1 MPEQL
6 GAYVLDRRIGAG
18 GMADVFLARG
28 PNGVCVI
35 KRPHSHL
42 CASGEFVRMFLDEA
56 SLLAQLNHPSIARIF
71 DLGQQNGVYYLAMEY
86 VPGFDL
92 MTISLEHERQGEFM
106 APELA
111 AKVVADAAG
120 ALHYAHNA
128 VGAKGMPLNLIHR
141 DVSPHNILVSTRGEV
156 KLIDFGVARA
166 AKTMHRTQAGLVKG
180 KYPYM
185 APEQITG
192 QLIDCRVDVYALGL
206 VLYELLS
213 NARAIAGELEV
224 QQIENA
230 RHARIK
236 PVEQLRPNIPATLRK
251 ILSGALHPQPEG
263 RYQTAAALQAD
274 LEAYIRSDRQI
285 VGKEDLVRLFRVV
298 AAEAS
303 HLPPEFDAPQPM
315 FLGEP
320 SVNDDTLLRGASM
333 VGDSHRPTDQ
343 VPITSEG
350 PVPTTAPMGSESPI
364 QLRHAL
370 PMPQGVHMGGAADPE
385 SIELSPDTDQEPAHI
400 APSLESVTDQN
411 FPQAVM
417 PLVVHAAPVSVA
429 PPQTRSLV
437 LPVVAL
443 LALLGS
449 VAAWFFWPR
458 EPVVVVEP
466 PPKVVEAVKVVE
478 PVIPSPVEPVVV
490 EPPKPLEPTAVEP
503 TVVVARPP
511 PEPVKAAVIHVT
523 ATPPMEVVVDK
534 KSWGITPVDVEVSA
548 GRHTVVLQNRDLGL
562 SQTTQYK
569 LAGGE
574 KRDLN
579 WVATRGKVL
588 VNVEPFGN
596 IAIGGRVI
604 KKGSSVAEEDVWE
617 GKYQVTVS
625 NDEMKKTITRSVEV
639 RGGQTTEM
647 KVNLFTD
654 EK

>member
-42 CASGEFVRMFLDEA
+42 CASDEFVRMFLDEA

-128 VGAKGMPLNLIHR
+128 MGAKGKPLNLIHR

-206 VLYELLS
+206 VLYELLT
-213 NARAIAGELEV
+213 NARAIAGDLEV

-236 PVEQLRPNIPATLRK
+236 PVEQLRPNIPPALRK
-251 ILSGALHPQPEG
+251 ILAGALHPQPEG
-263 RYQTAAALQAD
+263 RYQTAAALQLD

-285 VGKEDLVRLFRVV
+285 IGKEDLVRLFRVV

-303 HLPPEFDAPQPM
+303 HLPPEFDALPGPVASPSPAISDETWLSTKSQP
-315 FLGEP
+315 
-320 SVNDDTLLRGASM
+320 
-333 VGDSHRPTDQ
+333 GDSHHPTDQ
-343 VPITSEG
+343 VPITGHEDSA
-350 PVPTTAPMGSESPI
+350 PTTAPMGTVSPI
-364 QLRHAL
+364 QLKNVLAS
-370 PMPQGVHMGGAADPE
+370 GVVVGGAAHPE
-385 SIELSPDTDQEPAHI
+385 IHLSEVTDEAPAHVVRVTEQAMQPPDL
-400 APSLESVTDQN
+400 APRSSQ
-411 FPQAVM
+411 PQSNRA
-417 PLVVHAAPVSVA
+417 LGLAFVVGA
-429 PPQTRSLV
+429 LV
-437 LPVVAL
+437 L
-443 LALLGS
+443 
-449 VAAWFFWPR
+449 AAAGAFVFWPS
-458 EPVVVVEP
+458 P
-466 PPKVVEAVKVVE
+466 EAPQPIVD
-478 PVIPSPVEPVVV
+478 
-490 EPPKPLEPTAVEP
+490 PLAKLAAV
-503 TVVVARPP
+503 
-511 PEPVKAAVIHVT
+511 PEPVKPEPIAPEQVKPEPAVADPVVKPEPVKPEPARAAVIRVS
-523 ATPPMEVVVDK
+523 ATPAMEVIVDK
-534 KSWGITPVDVEVSA
+534 KSWGQTPVTVELAA
-548 GRHTVVLQNRDLGL
+548 GRHTVVLQNPSLGL
-562 SQTTQYK
+562 TQTTPYK

-574 KRDLN
+574 KRDHS
-579 WVATRGKVL
+579 WVVQKGKLRVQ
-588 VNVEPFGN
+588 VEPFGN
-596 IAIGGRVI
+596 IAIDGKVV
-604 KKGSSVAEEDVWE
+604 KQGSSVADEDLWE
-617 GKYQVTVS
+617 GKRTVVVS
-625 NDEMKKTITRSVEV
+625 NDEMKKSIKRVVEV
-639 RGGQTTEM
+639 KGGQTTEL

-654 EK
+654 AQ

>member
-56 SLLAQLNHPSIARIF
+56 SLLAQLNHPGIARIF

-106 APELA
+106 SPELA

-128 VGAKGMPLNLIHR
+128 LDARGNPLNLIHR

-192 QLIDCRVDVYALGL
+192 QVIDCRVDVYALGL
-206 VLYELLS
+206 VLYELLT

-230 RHARIK
+230 RMARIK

-251 ILSGALHPQPEG
+251 ILSGALHPQAEG

-274 LEAYIRSDRQI
+274 LESYIRNDRQV

-303 HLPPEFDAPQPM
+303 HLPPELDPM
-315 FLGEP
+315 AGPAATERDPLVR
-320 SVNDDTLLRGASM
+320 SDTLLRISSQP
-333 VGDSHRPTDQ
+333 GDAHHPTDQ
-343 VPITSEG
+343 VPITGHDDEA
-350 PVPTTAPMGSESPI
+350 PTTAPMGTLSPI
-364 QLRHAL
+364 QLHHAL
-370 PMPQGVHMGGAADPE
+370 PQGVHVGGAAD
-385 SIELSPDTDQEPAHI
+385 IELSPVTDQEPAH
-400 APSLESVTDQN
+400 LEAVTDQAI
-411 FPQAVM
+411 PRAV
-417 PLVVHAAPVSVA
+417 
-429 PPQTRSLV
+429 
-437 LPVVAL
+437 
-443 LALLGS
+443 
-449 VAAWFFWPR
+449 
-458 EPVVVVEP
+458 
-466 PPKVVEAVKVVE
+466 
-478 PVIPSPVEPVVV
+478 
-490 EPPKPLEPTAVEP
+490 
-503 TVVVARPP
+503 TVVPPP
-511 PEPVKAAVIHVT
+511 PEPVVKAAPPSSSRPIALALLAVLVLLVSAAAFLFWPPPKDPILVDLPKLAEPVGEPEKTVEPETEVARPEAPPVENVAPSVIAEPVVKAAVIRVT
-523 ATPPMEVVVDK
+523 STPPMEVVVDK
-534 KSWGITPVDVEVSA
+534 KSWGVTPVVVEVLA
-548 GRHTVVLQNRDLGL
+548 GKHAIVLQNRDLGL
-562 SQTTQYK
+562 TRTTQLK
-569 LAGGE
+569 LSGGE
-574 KRDLN
+574 RRELG
-579 WVATRGKVL
+579 WVAAKGKLL
-588 VNVEPFGN
+588 VHVEPFGN

-604 KKGSSVAEEDVWE
+604 KKAGSIADEELWE
-617 GKYQVTVS
+617 GAHSVTVS
-625 NDEMKKTITRSVEV
+625 NDEMKKTITRTIDVK
-639 RGGQTTEM
+639 GGQTTELR
-647 KVNLFTD
+647 VNLFTD